1 MIDIGVNLT
10 NSQLRHQIPNVLADA
25 REAGIEKILVTGTD
39 LQASQEALAICET
52 YVSPDYPEL
61 YCTAGTHPHDAKD
74 WNPDT
79 DKQLRELLQNP
90 EVVAVGET
98 GLDFNRNYSPKEAQ
112 IHAFEAQLQ
121 IAIDLQ
127 KPLFLHERD
136 AFDTQ
141 IDVLKHCGNRLPP
154 VVIHCFTGDR
164 QSLDAYLAQGF
175 YIGITG
181 WVCDERRGKG
191 LADIVSTIPLD
202 RLMVETD
209 APFLLPR
216 NIQPKP
222 ESRTNYPAYLPWIT
236 KKLAECYR
244 LDEEEIRRATKN
256 NAQTF
261 FSI

>member
-10 NSQLRHQIPNVLADA
+10 NSQLRHQIRNVLADA

-52 YVSPDYPEL
+52 CVSPDYPEL

-79 DKQLRELLQNP
+79 DKQLRELMQHLK
-90 EVVAVGET
+90 VVAVGET

-141 IDVLKHCGNRLPP
+141 IDILKNYANSLPP

-164 QSLDAYLAQGF
+164 QSLDAYLAQDF

-181 WVCDERRGKG
+181 WVCDERRGKD

-222 ESRTNYPAYLPWIT
+222 ESRTNYPAYLPWVV
-236 KKLAECYR
+236 KKLAECYG
-244 LDEEEIRRATKN
+244 LEESKIRHTTSA
-256 NAQTF
+256 NARQF
-261 FSI
+261 FAI